1 MENYIDPKSLLIV
14 ARPCNVGPTYEFV
27 LRWLTDS
34 FNICVVDLGG
44 PEVCRAHLEARKQPW
59 MSSSRIPSPSSVTG
73 SLISLE
79 LTDYGRLGCLDSE
92 PQCPSAF
99 PALGITSTHQHISLY
114 NWVPV
119 LEFSPHTCK
128 GSIVLAELSPQP
140 LFRLLI
146 NLTLF
151 IHYCLL
157 WALLIVGDDQL
168 LGEVSQESY
177 DI

>member
-1 MENYIDPKSLLIV
+1 MENYIDPKSLFIV
-14 ARPCNVGPTYEFV
+14 PRPWNVGPTYEFV

-44 PEVCRAHLEARKQPW
+44 GGQEVCRAHLEARGQPW

-99 PALGITSTHQHISLY
+99 PALGITSTHQRISR
-114 NWVPV
+114 V
-119 LEFSPHTCK
+119 
-128 GSIVLAELSPQP
+128 
-140 LFRLLI
+140 
-146 NLTLF
+146 
-151 IHYCLL
+151 
-157 WALLIVGDDQL
+157 
-168 LGEVSQESY
+168 
-177 DI
+177 